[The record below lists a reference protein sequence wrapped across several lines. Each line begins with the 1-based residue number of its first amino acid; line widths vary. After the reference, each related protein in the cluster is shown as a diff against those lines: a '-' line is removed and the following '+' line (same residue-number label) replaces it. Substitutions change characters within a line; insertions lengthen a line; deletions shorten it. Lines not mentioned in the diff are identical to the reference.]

1 MYCKKC
7 GIQIDNDSEF
17 CRKCGTKTTPI
28 SPDIKKPNTQTT
40 TTNIASKN
48 SSSTFNVLFKF
59 FIFVVIAF
67 FIFAGV
73 MKCVKEFDDKGNSI
87 NSTSTSSNKNPIQQ
101 LITRDAN
108 NNDIEFE
115 TETNYKKLGVDVKIH
130 PNCDIEDLVI
140 KIEILDGNEKVIE
153 RIRKNIGNV
162 KEGVEL
168 TRTVSITDIS
178 FFDTLKS
185 RYFRVIVVGGTVSYF
200 D

>member
-7 GIQIDNDSEF
+7 GTQIDNDSEF

-73 MKCVKEFDDKGNSI
+73 MKCVKEFDDKGSSI
-87 NSTSTSSNKNPIQQ
+87 NNTSTSSNKNPIQQ

-140 KIEILDGNEKVIE
+140 KIEIPFA
-153 RIRKNIGNV
+153 
-162 KEGVEL
+162 
-168 TRTVSITDIS
+168 VSIAEPPPIVRIESALNFLHTSNPFI
-178 FFDTLKS
+178 TLA
-185 RYFRVIVVGGTVSYF
+185 IVGLGFTSQ
-200 D
+200 